1 MTKIFSL
8 TAIDPS
14 ISNFGLVNGIVDYEK
29 REFYPLRTKTIQNSF
44 PSERGSER
52 TQDYFQVGRIFH
64 QVSEFL
70 ASPEGEDFRT
80 AEILAVEFGNGGE
93 FKTASDSLAKS
104 EAVVG
109 ILLETVNFCNL
120 LKLVPIHVQTV
131 KATAEAGTTG
141 IKEQMINWAVMN
153 YPNNRLGFSASKWS
167 VRTSTGTTLAD
178 CPFHFD
184 VIRHNEHIADAL
196 AIAVSAVKRSDEWMG
211 GLNKSFP
218 REATPEEVNFLCQL
232 EAEKG
237 TMVLRIAK
245 DCKVPFNREWIEEKG
260 AELTVIPKRS
270 TKTSTTTA
278 AEWDS
283 NLTSKKIALSKKYTS
298 EVLLREFN
306 KYGQRR
312 EVFFTDANLVKVI
325 RRIGIVKF
333 LKLLGLYKIEGTCPE
348 QTKDLKKLIGNRIK
362 EIEKCSKKSDIKKLK
377 LFFDESRN
385 HLALFQNR
393 PTKVFQE
400 CVSLSRYF
408 SDESWK
414 ETAIKNLE
422 AFQTGTSEVNYS
434 EFYQQEANLLTAYL
448 KDLRDLKR
456 AVLKIG
462 QLQAKI
468 TEKKEKLSKSLK
480 IEILPDWTYRPKKE
494 TRGRPRKTEKIVET
508 VFESAMGIGRKESTT
523 ASTLSLDELTSSEKK
538 EMADKLDSL
547 LDDLLT
553 IDELLV

>member
-29 REFYPLRTKTIQNSF
+29 KEFYPLRATTISNSF
-44 PSERGSER
+44 PSNRGSER

-64 QVSEFL
+64 EVAEFL
-70 ASPEGEDFRT
+70 NSPEGEDFRT
-80 AEILAVEFGNGGE
+80 AEIIAVEFGNGGE

-109 ILLETVNFCNL
+109 ILLETINFCNL

-237 TMVLRIAK
+237 AMVLQIAK

-260 AELTVIPKRS
+260 AELTVIPQG
-270 TKTSTTTA
+270 TKKVSNVKA
-278 AEWDS
+278 PDWDDY
-283 NLTSKKIALSKKYTS
+283 LASKKISLSKKYNS

-312 EVFFTDANLVKVI
+312 EVFFTDANLVKII
-325 RRIGIVKF
+325 RKIGIVEF
-333 LKLLGLYKIEGTCPE
+333 LKLLGLYKIEDTCPE
-348 QTKDLKKLIGNRIK
+348 KTKELKECIGK
-362 EIEKCSKKSDIKKLK
+362 HTKAIEQLSKKTDIKSLK
-377 LFFDESRN
+377 AYWVESYSF
-385 HLALFQNR
+385 LSQFQDQ
-393 PTKVFQE
+393 PKKVFQE
-400 CVSLSRYF
+400 CVSISRYF
-408 SDESWK
+408 SDERWK
-414 ETAIKNLE
+414 ETAIKNIE
-422 AFQTGTSEVNYS
+422 AFQAGISEVNYS
-434 EFYQQEANLLTAYL
+434 DFYQQEANLLNGYL

-494 TRGRPRKTEKIVET
+494 TRGRPRKTEKIIET
-508 VFESAMGIGRKESTT
+508 GFESAMRIGRKETTT
-523 ASTLSLDELTSSEKK
+523 ASPLSLDESTSSEREEMMKK
-538 EMADKLDSL
+538 FDSFIKS
-547 LDDLLT
+547 LT
-553 IDELLV
+553 IDEPLV

>member
-29 REFYPLRTKTIQNSF
+29 REFYPLRTKTIPNSF
-44 PSERGSER
+44 PSDRGSGR

-70 ASPEGEDFRT
+70 NSPEGEDFRT
-80 AEILAVEFGNGGE
+80 AEIIAVEFGNGGE

-153 YPNNRLGFSASKWS
+153 YPNNRLGFSARKWS
-167 VRTSTGTTLAD
+167 VCTSAGTTLAN

-196 AIAVSAVKRSDEWMG
+196 AIAVSAVRRSDEWMA

-218 REATPEEVNFLCQL
+218 REATPEEVKFLCQL

-270 TKTSTTTA
+270 TKTSTVMAT
-278 AEWDS
+278 EWDS
-283 NLTSKKIALSKKYTS
+283 HLTSKKIDLGRKYTS

-312 EVFFTDANLVKVI
+312 EVFFTDANLIKVI
-325 RRIGIVKF
+325 RKIGIVKF
-333 LKLLGLYKIEGTCPE
+333 LKLLDLYNIEGTYPE
-348 QTKDLKKLIGNRIK
+348 QTKALKKLIGDRIK
-362 EIEKCSKKSDIKKLK
+362 EIEKCSKKSDIKKLQ
-377 LFFDESRN
+377 LFFDENRN
-385 HLALFQNR
+385 HLAQFQNQ

-434 EFYQQEANLLTAYL
+434 EFYQQEANLLNAYL

-462 QLQAKI
+462 QLQTKI
-468 TEKKEKLSKSLK
+468 AEKKEILSKSLK
-480 IEILPDWTYRPKKE
+480 IEILPDWSYRPKKE

-508 VFESAMGIGRKESTT
+508 GFESAMGMGRKESTT
-523 ASTLSLDELTSSEKK
+523 ASPLSLDELTSSERE
-538 EMADKLDSL
+538 EMAKKLDSL
-547 LDDLLT
+547 VDDLLT